1 MGQKYNSVEIILKV
15 FPVLTHI
22 LLSPSWRI
30 WRFLNAIETAL
41 AFGDVILIEN
51 LEETVDPVLDPLLGR
66 NTIRKGK

>member
-1 MGQKYNSVEIILKV
+1 MGQKYNSIEVILKV
-15 FPVLTHI
+15 FPVLAYI
-22 LLSPSWRI
+22 LLSPFWWI

>member
-1 MGQKYNSVEIILKV
+1 M
-15 FPVLTHI
+15 
-22 LLSPSWRI
+22 
-30 WRFLNAIETAL
+30 NAIEAAL